1 MGEMGPH
8 PIVAAVALLSAIVCG
23 FASTTRILDMVAEL
37 NGKLPDKD
45 SFSYL
50 GWHWPKYKRFMREYE
65 RYFPGSPNLGYL
77 RMAFISMMGLMI
89 VLAWAL
95 GFFH

>member
-23 FASTTRILDMVAEL
+23 FASTIKILDMVGEL
-37 NGKLPDKD
+37 NGKLPDKE
-45 SFSYL
+45 SLSYL
-50 GWHWPKYKRFMREYE
+50 GWHWRKYKRFTREYE

-77 RMAFISMMGLMI
+77 RMGLILMMGLMI
-89 VLAWAL
+89 VVAWAL
-95 GFFH
+95 GIFH